1 MKVLNK
7 HRDVI
12 PPDAIYIGRGSKWGN
27 PFSHMKGTKARYF
40 VESRDEAIEAYEE
53 WLLNNVELLDQLD
66 ELIGKDLW
74 CFCKPKRC
82 HGDVLIKLVR
92 ILIECKYAQCISTS

>member
-12 PPDAIYIGRGSKWGN
+12 PPDAVFIGRGSKWGN
-27 PFSHMKGTKARYF
+27 PFKIGIHGD
-40 VESRDEAIEAYEE
+40 RDEVIDLYEE

>member
-12 PPDAIYIGRGSKWGN
+12 PPDAVFIGRGSKWGN
-27 PFSHMKGTKARYF
+27 PFKIGIHGD
-40 VESRDEAIEAYEE
+40 RDEVIDLYEE
-53 WLLNNVELLDQLD
+53 WLLGNVELLDQLD

-92 ILIECKYAQCISTS
+92 ILIECKYAQCISMS